1 MNRSRMIKQRKR
13 TNKIYK
19 FVFAEAA
26 SRDDENTREYNREI
40 RRHDGAELGRIRN
53 FVEFC

>member
-1 MNRSRMIKQRKR
+1 MIKQRKR

-19 FVFAEAA
+19 FVLAKAA

-40 RRHDGAELGRIRN
+40 RRHDGVVLGRIRN